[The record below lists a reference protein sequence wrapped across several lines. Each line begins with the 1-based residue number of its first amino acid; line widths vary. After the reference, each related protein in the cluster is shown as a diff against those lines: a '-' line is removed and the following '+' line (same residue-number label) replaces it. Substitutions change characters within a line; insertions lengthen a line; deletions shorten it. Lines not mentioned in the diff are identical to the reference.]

1 MYSILA
7 ISVRIYHN
15 TKQPLSVAQPLSA
28 CYSNFSLFY
37 ALATA
42 ATKKT
47 TIGDRQCTYYLIV
60 RAVTVADF
68 TIDRPALL
76 EINRKIAT
84 MGGGGSHRVKKKP
97 HFVRRLSVFWVFFA
111 LRKK

>member
-1 MYSILA
+1 MENK
-7 ISVRIYHN
+7 RRDN
-15 TKQPLSVAQPLSA
+15 
-28 CYSNFSLFY
+28 YSNFSLFY

-60 RAVTVADF
+60 RAVTIADF
-68 TIDRPALL
+68 TIDPPALL

-84 MGGGGSHRVKKKP
+84 MGGGAILIVSKN
-97 HFVRRLSVFWVFFA
+97 
-111 LRKK
+111 